1 MSNRTRSDFGS
12 QDLTELRRKLA
23 GSSGPQYWRSLE
35 ELAGTEEFERYRHRE
50 FPEQASEWHDPVGRR
65 QFLQLM
71 GASLAL
77 AGVSGCVVRPEDK
90 LVPYVKAPEQI
101 VPGKPLFYA
110 STAVHE
116 GYGTGILVE
125 SHLGRPTKVE
135 GNPTHPASLGA
146 SDLFTQASILNLYDP
161 DRSQAVTYNG
171 RVSSWDA
178 FLNAMIE
185 LRTAQLAS
193 KGAGVRFL
201 SGTVTSPTVVRLMDQ
216 VLGPKFFPQA
226 RWHQYEP
233 VGHANRREGVR
244 LATGVDAEAVHH
256 IDQADVVVSL
266 DADFLGWGPAKLV
279 NARQLTAR
287 REPGPDNKSPIR
299 LYVVEPSPTITG
311 ATADHRW
318 PLSTEEIQSLAA
330 TLARAVGVN
339 GLPAAADEL
348 KAPWVATL
356 VADLQKS
363 KGKSLVI
370 AGETQ
375 APAVHALAHAINA
388 ALGNVGHTVTY
399 HEPVAASAPAGQSGS
414 IADLADDIRAGRVET
429 LFILGTNPVY
439 DAPIELGFAPSGSD
453 STELLLKVR
462 TVVHLGL
469 YNDETGQVST
479 WHIPEAHFLES
490 WGDARAFDGTASIMQ
505 PLISPLYSGRTAAEL
520 LSVVVDGSPLPSRSL
535 VEATWRANQSDA
547 DFSAFWSKTLHDG
560 VVAGS
565 AAKPKDVSVKSLAD
579 LAWPKVGTGKYEI
592 LFRPDP
598 TIWDGSFSN
607 NGWLQELPKPMT
619 RVVWDNPA
627 LISKKTADNEG
638 VKDGDVIK
646 LTMGGRILKVPVWIN
661 PGHAED
667 AITLTLGYGR
677 NEEAGY
683 HGRVGAGAGFNTY
696 SLRSLNDFWAG
707 RGVLVEKTGET
718 YPLYSTQGHNTMVGR
733 DLIRTATHTDYAHNP
748 HIGPAGH
755 APAGHEAAVGNEHD
769 AAASPHDQSEE
780 TGIVAH
786 GANPP
791 KNLIGFEY
799 PEPMQRRNDGFGNRW
814 GMSINL
820 NACIGCAA
828 CVVACQAENNIP
840 VVGKDQVGR
849 GREMHWLRIDRYYAT
864 ASRDA
869 EPSANPATHFQPV
882 PCMHCETAPCE
893 MVCPVEATSHSAEG
907 LNEMTY
913 NRCVGTRYCSNN
925 CPYKVRR
932 FNFFQYSDQLTE
944 SLKLQRNPDV
954 SVRTRGVMEKC
965 TYCVQRLTKARIE
978 AQIKSPDGFEFVSG
992 DSVATACQQACPT
1005 RAIVFGNMND
1015 PKSAVAKAKVD
1026 PRNYSLLAE
1035 LNTRPRTTYL
1045 AKLTNPNT
1053 AIEA

>member
-12 QDLTELRRKLA
+12 QDLSELRRKLA

-35 ELAGTEEFERYRHRE
+35 ELAGTEEFERYLHRE
-50 FPEQASEWHDPVGRR
+50 FPEQAAEWHDPVGRR

-90 LVPYVKAPEQI
+90 IVPYVKAPEHV
-101 VPGKPLFYA
+101 VPGKPLYYA
-110 STAVHE
+110 SAAVQE
-116 GYGTGILVE
+116 GYGSGILVE

-135 GNPTHPASLGA
+135 GNPSHPASLGA
-146 SDLFTQASILNLYDP
+146 TDLFTQASILNLYDP
-161 DRSQAVTYNG
+161 DRSQSVTLNG
-171 RVSSWDA
+171 HLTSWDA
-178 FLNAMIE
+178 LLNALID
-185 LRTAQLAS
+185 LRTVQLAK

-201 SGTVTSPTVVRLMDQ
+201 TGTVTSPTVARLMDQ

-233 VGHANRREGVR
+233 VGHANRRAGIR
-244 LATGVDAEAVHH
+244 LATGTDAEAVHH
-256 IDQADVVVSL
+256 IDKADVVVSL
-266 DADFLGWGPAKLV
+266 DADFLSWGPSKLRD
-279 NARQLTAR
+279 ARNLAIR
-287 REPGPDNKSPIR
+287 REPGPENKNPIR
-299 LYVVEPSPTITG
+299 LYVVEPTPSITG

-318 PLSTEEIQSLAA
+318 PLSSEEIQAVAA
-330 TLARAVGVN
+330 TLARAVGVSD
-339 GLPAAADEL
+339 LPSAATEL
-348 KAPWVATL
+348 KAPWLATL

-363 KGKSLVI
+363 KGKSLVL

-375 APAVHALAHAINA
+375 PPAIHALVHAINQ
-388 ALGNVGHTVTY
+388 ALGNVGQTLTY
-399 HEPVAASAPAGQSGS
+399 HEPVAALAPEGQSGS
-414 IADLADDIRAGRVET
+414 ISELADDIRAGRVEA
-429 LFILGTNPVY
+429 LFILGNNPVY
-439 DAPIELGFAPSGSD
+439 DAPSELGFAATGAESS
-453 STELLLKVR
+453 SLLLKVP

-469 YNDETGQVST
+469 FNDETAQVST

-490 WGDARAFDGTASIMQ
+490 WGDVRAFDGSATIIQ
-505 PLISPLYSGRTAAEL
+505 PLIAPLYGGRTASEV
-520 LSVVVDGSPLPSRSL
+520 LSTLIDGTPLPSRSL
-535 VEATWRANQSDA
+535 VEDTWRGNRSDS
-547 DFSAFWSKTLHDG
+547 DFTAFWTKSLHDG
-560 VVAGS
+560 VIADS
-565 AAKPKDVSVKSLAD
+565 AAKPKSVSLKPLAD
-579 LAWPKVGTGKYEI
+579 ISWPKAGTGKYEL

-598 TIWDGSFSN
+598 TIWDGSHSN

-627 LISKKTADNEG
+627 LISKKTADQEG
-638 VKDGDVIK
+638 LKDGDILK
-646 LTMGGRILKVPVWIN
+646 LTLNGRILKVPVWVN

-667 AITLTLGYGR
+667 AITLTLGFGR
-677 NEEAGY
+677 SEDAGY
-683 HGRVGAGAGFNTY
+683 RGRVGAGVGFDTY
-696 SLRSLNDFWAG
+696 SLRTQNGFWST
-707 RGVLVEKTGET
+707 RGVLVEKTGEN

-733 DLIRTATHTDYAHNP
+733 DLIRTGTHADYAHDP
-748 HIGPAGH
+748 TIGPTPYGVVMH
-755 APAGHEAAVGNEHD
+755 HEAAGDHG
-769 AAASPHDQSEE
+769 AANGHGHAEE
-780 TGIVAH
+780 TGITPH
-786 GANPP
+786 GADPA
-791 KNLIGFEY
+791 KGLIGFEY
-799 PEPMQRRNDGFGNRW
+799 PEPYRRRNDGELGNRW

-864 ASRDA
+864 ESRDA
-869 EPSANPATHFQPV
+869 EPSANPATHFQPI

-978 AQIKSPDGFEFVSG
+978 AQIKSPDGSDAVPG
-992 DSVATACQQACPT
+992 DAVATACQQACPT

-1015 PKSAVAKAKVD
+1015 RSSAVAKAKED